1 MTFLALALALAL
13 AAVHV
18 FAARFRL
25 STIPRSVWLSVAG
38 GVSVGYVFVHLLP
51 ELHAGNEAVTERF
64 GATVGFVEHH
74 LYLIALL
81 GFVGFYAL
89 EQRARNREESENWLF
104 GLHIAAFALY
114 NALVGYLLIHHD
126 LPGPGS
132 RVLYAVALGL
142 HLLINDHGLAHH
154 YSSAYHRVGRWVLAA
169 AVLAGAAVGTLGAV
183 DAAVVDVA
191 FGLVAGAT
199 VLNAIKEELP
209 EARSSRSW
217 AFVLG
222 AAGYAALLIAV

>member
-1 MTFLALALALAL
+1 MTFLALALAVAL

-51 ELHAGNEAVTERF
+51 ELHAGNEAVAERF
-64 GATVGFVEHH
+64 GAGVGFLEHH

-89 EQRARNREESENWLF
+89 EQRARNREEDDRL
-104 GLHIAAFALY
+104 FALHVAGFAGY
-114 NALVGYLLIHHD
+114 NALVGYLLVHHD

-142 HLLINDHGLAHH
+142 HLLVNDHGLAHH
-154 YSSAYHRVGRWVLAA
+154 YSSAYHRTGRWVLAA
-169 AVLAGAAVGTLGAV
+169 TVLAGAAVGTLGAV
-183 DAAVVDVA
+183 DAVAVDVA
-191 FGLVAGAT
+191 FGVVAGAT

-209 EARSSRSW
+209 EARSSRPW

-222 AAGYAALLIAV
+222 ATGYAALLIAV